1 MKNALILVLLLHQG
15 NVSLAKEKKPMGKLE
30 TNIRLN
36 GSIVQGKGLKPML
49 LDTLSEQDKF
59 LEDLV
64 GVRKDFKDRIEKDKQ
79 RKSL

>member
-1 MKNALILVLLLHQG
+1 MKIILFLALILQYGV
-15 NVSLAKEKKPMGKLE
+15 VTEAKEKKPMGKLE

-36 GSIVQGKGLKPML
+36 GSSIQGKGLKPML
-49 LDTLSEQDKF
+49 LDTLSEQDKY

-64 GVRKDFKDRIEKDKQ
+64 GVRKDFQDRIEKDKN

>member
-1 MKNALILVLLLHQG
+1 MKNIVILAFVLQ
-15 NVSLAKEKKPMGKLE
+15 SSIMSFAKEKKPMGKLE

-36 GSIVQGKGLKPML
+36 GSAIQGKGLKPML
-49 LDTLSEQDKF
+49 LDTLSEQDKY

-64 GVRKDFKDRIEKDKQ
+64 GVRKDFNDRIEKDKQ